1 MDTIGKLGRKEN
13 LEKELDQVEKDIKK
27 LQKNYIFVD
36 TTAPSSVY
44 WWTHALYD
52 NMTDSKEVKVQEFIY
67 GCSWRVDEGF
77 RLEDASPLATMSEK
91 DSM

>member
-44 WWTHALYD
+44 W
-52 NMTDSKEVKVQEFIY
+52 
-67 GCSWRVDEGF
+67 
-77 RLEDASPLATMSEK
+77 
-91 DSM
+91 